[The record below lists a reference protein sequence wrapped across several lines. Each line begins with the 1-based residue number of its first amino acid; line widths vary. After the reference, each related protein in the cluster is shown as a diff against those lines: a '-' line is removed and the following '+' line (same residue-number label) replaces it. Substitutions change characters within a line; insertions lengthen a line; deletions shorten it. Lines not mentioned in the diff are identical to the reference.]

1 MISLISSIYEVF
13 VFRKKAKLLY
23 NIDPRIKMVQLIITL
38 ITIALTINITLQL
51 FIMAY
56 LIAFTIIGADVRRI
70 LRSIRAVLKM
80 LIMFYII
87 IYVLNSF
94 PQIVDLNVAFQS
106 LIAIF
111 RFFMLIYSFSLFF
124 TTTQLDDLAQSLCK
138 LKVPY
143 HIAFTL
149 TLSVRFIPT
158 VAKDFLTV
166 YDAQRA
172 RGLEM
177 EKGSFLKRARKFL
190 ALLIPVFIVSFLR
203 VDRIAEAL
211 ETRAFGLV
219 KNRTF
224 LYEVKVSLKD
234 IIFLTIAT
242 IPLLTILYLQYYS
255 ACF

>member
-1 MISLISSIYEVF
+1 VLSLVSSVYEIF

-23 NIDPRIKMVQLIITL
+23 NIDPRVKMMQLVVTL
-38 ITIALTINITLQL
+38 IAIALTTNLMLQL

-56 LIAFTIIGADVRRI
+56 LIAFTVIGADARRI
-70 LRSIRAVLKM
+70 LRSIRTISKM

-87 IYVLNSF
+87 IYVVNAF
-94 PQIVDLNVAFQS
+94 PQIVNLNVAFQS

-177 EKGSFLKRARKFL
+177 EKGSFLKRVKKFL
-190 ALLIPVFIVSFLR
+190 ALLIPVFIASFLR

-211 ETRAFGLV
+211 ESRAFGLV

-224 LYEVKVSLKD
+224 LYEVKVGLKD
-234 IIFLTIAT
+234 IIFLVVAIT
-242 IPLLTILYLQYYS
+242 PLLTILYLQYYPIY
-255 ACF
+255 F